1 MGGAPPPPL
10 DFAPQGPKNRRNSA
24 LWAGFREVWR
34 PRGSTSRTGGWRG
47 LQPTTHLRILGWFR
61 AVGPEI
67 PRIRRFSRR
76 DGSGNQVWR
85 RSEPTWPDLPRPPRE
100 PQAMVCL
107 GIQTR
112 RAQRVAEGPLRLALI
127 AVAATRVRHAVVA
140 LRRLLEHVRD
150 QRAQALRNATASAGT
165 PNKCV
170 TCRGPS
176 RHVTLCLGDM
186 TDALRESGAKRIA
199 GWGSDYRAI
208 RGLWTGAPE
217 PPPGTPPGPPGRDP
231 PGGPPGARGRPG
243 AARGRGRPGGARGRP
258 GTPRRGLPG
267 TPQNGPFLGPIYTI
281 FYITDPPFGGPRRGA
296 LLGPRGPGT
305 PGGQK
310 SAHFFGYL
318 ITLPVGTV
326 WGPPAG
332 PPGTGPFWGYPG
344 DSRLGQCL

>member
-1 MGGAPPPPL
+1 
-10 DFAPQGPKNRRNSA
+10 
-24 LWAGFREVWR
+24 
-34 PRGSTSRTGGWRG
+34 
-47 LQPTTHLRILGWFR
+47 
-61 AVGPEI
+61 
-67 PRIRRFSRR
+67 
-76 DGSGNQVWR
+76 
-85 RSEPTWPDLPRPPRE
+85 
-100 PQAMVCL
+100 MVCL

-186 TDALRESGAKRIA
+186 TDALRESVAKRIA
-199 GWGSDYRAI
+199 GWDSDYRVI
-208 RGLWTGAPE
+208 RNRSWDPVWG
-217 PPPGTPPGPPGRDP
+217 PPGTPGRDP

-258 GTPRRGLPG
+258 GTPRRGPPG
-267 TPQNGPFLGPIYTI
+267 TPQNGPFLGPIYSI
-281 FYITDPPFGGPRRGA
+281 FYITDPPFWGSPPGCT
-296 LLGPRGPGT
+296 LGPRGPGT

-326 WGPPAG
+326 WAPPRD
-332 PPGTGPFWGYPG
+332 PPGTGSFRGYPG

>member
-24 LWAGFREVWR
+24 PWGRVSGGLEA
-34 PRGSTSRTGGWRG
+34 PRINVETGGWRG

-67 PRIRRFSRR
+67 PRIRRFSRG
-76 DGSGNQVWR
+76 DGSGNPVWR
-85 RSEPTWPDLPRPPRE
+85 RSEPTWPDLPRSRWE

-127 AVAATRVRHAVVA
+127 AVAALRVRHAVVA

-186 TDALRESGAKRIA
+186 TDALRESVAKRIA
-199 GWGSDYRAI
+199 GWDSDYRVI
-208 RGLWTGAPE
+208 RNRSWDPVWG
-217 PPPGTPPGPPGRDP
+217 PPGTPGRDP
-231 PGGPPGARGRPG
+231 PGGGRPPSGGNRPPGGSS
-243 AARGRGRPGGARGRP
+243 
-258 GTPRRGLPG
+258 PRSPLTTHPHPSPF
-267 TPQNGPFLGPIYTI
+267 PQ
-281 FYITDPPFGGPRRGA
+281 R
-296 LLGPRGPGT
+296 
-305 PGGQK
+305 
-310 SAHFFGYL
+310 
-318 ITLPVGTV
+318 
-326 WGPPAG
+326 
-332 PPGTGPFWGYPG
+332 
-344 DSRLGQCL
+344 